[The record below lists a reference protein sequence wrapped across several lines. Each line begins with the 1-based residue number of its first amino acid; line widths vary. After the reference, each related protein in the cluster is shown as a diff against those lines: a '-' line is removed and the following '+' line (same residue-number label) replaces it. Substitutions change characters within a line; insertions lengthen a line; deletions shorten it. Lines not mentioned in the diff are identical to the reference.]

1 MGRAGDGAD
10 RPGDPDN
17 PPVERR
23 SLVRALVSDREVLVA
38 RLKEEDGTAFHLGT
52 ERLALGEVVAR
63 HVDPVFPHVHTS
75 GCQPHVAQMPPAV
88 SNGSFI
94 DPLAKDMTTRSYTKP
109 ETWTIKE
116 IHDALSGEGPGRRI
130 QLPKFQRTL
139 VWSAGQR
146 QELLR
151 SLRLGHPVGSL
162 LMYEMP
168 NGGTQKVYQLVDGLQ
183 RVSAIQDYLA
193 QPLAYLA
200 EGGLDDPLLEKL
212 FGVLSQAS
220 GGGLEPES
228 VEQAVGEWMA
238 ATRDLEA
245 GHGYSP
251 HKLINSVIDSLS
263 LDVADEVRQSMYDG
277 AGAVLD
283 GIKEQIDIAQI
294 SVPVL
299 LFSGDASELPDIFEK
314 LNSAGTALSKYEIY
328 AATWVEQETR
338 IENAKIRDAI
348 ALKYQELLDQG
359 YEIAGLDS
367 EGHSLF
373 EYLFGL
379 GKELCERFPLLFGAP
394 TQTASPEAI
403 GFTLMTVAHQVEV
416 PDMKQLPRVLRTSPA
431 EPIDPTAFEAAL
443 LEAVEIVNGILLP
456 CVGLR
461 LNEQGRATLV
471 VHTQFQIASMIC
483 RVLAAAFR
491 PFEWIPTP
499 DADEDIDRLKETLLA
514 HYLYDIVRG
523 TWRSAGDR
531 RVFARTWVKDEEG
544 DGAYRPSHHY
554 MTALSWFEVEQVL
567 DVWFEEQLQRAQ
579 KTRSHVRGIDKLF
592 LKLVYSDV
600 VTVHDHATKTF
611 ELEHLFPVSRLA
623 DIVRDE
629 PEGWPISAVSNLAL
643 FESRLNREKFKKT
656 ISEYMQGLSD
666 DVLEDKKAEMDR
678 YLLCEIEDVSIPQ
691 EFGGDAITLGY
702 FESFLRS
709 RFTTMKQNVRKA
721 LKY

>member
-1 MGRAGDGAD
+1 
-10 RPGDPDN
+10 
-17 PPVERR
+17 
-23 SLVRALVSDREVLVA
+23 
-38 RLKEEDGTAFHLGT
+38 
-52 ERLALGEVVAR
+52 
-63 HVDPVFPHVHTS
+63 
-75 GCQPHVAQMPPAV
+75 
-88 SNGSFI
+88 
-94 DPLAKDMTTRSYTKP
+94 MTTRSFTKP

-116 IHDALSGEGPGRRI
+116 IHDALSGSGPGRRI

-151 SLRLGHPVGSL
+151 SLRQGHPIGSL

-168 NGGTQKVYQLVDGLQ
+168 NGGPQKVYQLVDGLQ

-200 EGGLDDPLLEKL
+200 DGGLDEPLLEKL
-212 FGVLSQAS
+212 VGVLSEAA
-220 GGGLEPES
+220 GEEPLEPES
-228 VEQAVGEWMA
+228 IEQSVAQWMA
-238 ATRDLEA
+238 ETRDLEA

-251 HKLINSVIDSLS
+251 HRLINAVVESLS
-263 LDVADEVRQSMYDG
+263 LEVTDDARQSMYDG

-299 LFSGDASELPDIFEK
+299 LFAGDSSELPDIFEK

-359 YEIAGLDS
+359 YEIAGLDN

-379 GKELCERFPLLFGAP
+379 GKELCERYPLLFGAP

-416 PDMKQLPRVLRTSPA
+416 PDMKQLPRVLRTSPTEA
-431 EPIDPTAFEAAL
+431 IDPTAFETAL
-443 LEAVEIVNGILLP
+443 FEAVEIVNGILLP

-483 RVLAAAFR
+483 RVLGAAFR
-491 PFEWIPTP
+491 PFEWIRAP
-499 DADEDIDRLKETLLA
+499 DADDQIDQLRETLLA

-531 RVFARTWVKDEEG
+531 RVFARTWVKDEDGEG
-544 DGAYRPSHHY
+544 VYRPSPHY
-554 MTALSWFEVEQVL
+554 SSSLSWGEVEQVL
-567 DVWFEEQLQRAQ
+567 DVWFDEQLQRAQ
-579 KTRSHVRGIDKLF
+579 KARSHVRGIDKLF
-592 LKLVYSDV
+592 LKFVYSDV

-623 DIVRDE
+623 DIVREE
-629 PEGWPISAVSNLAL
+629 PEGWPISAISNLAL
-643 FESRLNREKFKKT
+643 FESRLNREKSKKT
-656 ISEYMQGLSD
+656 IKEYMDNLSAEAFD
-666 DVLEDKKAEMDR
+666 AKKFEMDR
-678 YLLCEIEDVSIPQ
+678 YLLCQIEDVDIPQ
-691 EFGGDAITLGY
+691 DFGGDALTLIR
-702 FESFLRS
+702 FETFLRQ
-709 RFTTMKQNVRKA
+709 RYATMKQNVRKT
-721 LKY
+721 LKYG